1 MVLGVSIRIFAML
14 GVKAEVEEKW
24 WLLEEASVHGS
35 RHKAAVS
42 DKPQRRLRALLL
54 HMTHP
59 AILCHP
65 STPPGLHDARWQI
78 PSSTSCGWSKAL
90 ENTLAVSEKVAC
102 AAQCRVITT
111 STQSIKNMQFVFN
124 SLPLDPKYFSIQEKT
139 FQRHFS
145 RVNANIVTTLA
156 WIPSGRCMDL
166 YLCKGRVGELAT
178 HKRYWFRN
186 CLP

>member
-1 MVLGVSIRIFAML
+1 MMVAGRSIRPR
-14 GVKAEVEEKW
+14 EQTQ
-24 WLLEEASVHGS
+24 
-35 RHKAAVS
+35 RAVS
-42 DKPQRRLRALLL
+42 DKTTKKAESPQVPFSIWLTQQSLATPPPRLVY
-54 HMTHP
+54 MTHDDKSP
-59 AILCHP
+59 RAHLVGEAKHLRTLWQSVRRSRVLP
-65 STPPGLHDARWQI
+65 S
-78 PSSTSCGWSKAL
+78 
-90 ENTLAVSEKVAC
+90 
-102 AAQCRVITT
+102 VITT

>member
-1 MVLGVSIRIFAML
+1 MVFVSEYLQCWALRRRWKRNDVCWKKHPSTGADTEQRCPI
-14 GVKAEVEEKW
+14 
-24 WLLEEASVHGS
+24 
-35 RHKAAVS
+35 
-42 DKPQRRLRALLL
+42 KPQRRLSALLL

>member
-1 MVLGVSIRIFAML
+1 MMFAGRSI
-14 GVKAEVEEKW
+14 
-24 WLLEEASVHGS
+24 HGS
-35 RHKAAVS
+35 RHRAAVS
-42 DKPQRRLRALLL
+42 DKPQRRLRALRFSSPYDSPSNPLTLL
-54 HMTHP
+54 HPAWFTWRTMTNPPWAHLVGEVKHLRTLWQP
-59 AILCHP
+59 VRRSRVLP
-65 STPPGLHDARWQI
+65 S
-78 PSSTSCGWSKAL
+78 
-90 ENTLAVSEKVAC
+90 
-102 AAQCRVITT
+102 VITT